1 MEVVTVPSYEDL
13 SLRAAETVCKAI
25 GEKPDL
31 VLGLPTGATPIGMY
45 RQLVAAHRRGT
56 ADFSRVRTF
65 NLDEYLGL
73 SPDHPASYHTYMWDH
88 FLSHINLQQNQ
99 VHIPNGTAPDPYVEC
114 QAYENAIAGT
124 GYLDLAV
131 LGIGLNGH
139 VGFNEPGLELRTN
152 VHVARLSAETRR
164 LAFEYWSET
173 DPRHF
178 ARLSEFPSR
187 AITMGMGTILKAERI
202 LLMASGASKAQAVHR
217 AITGPLTPQVPA
229 SFLQLHRHVIVLVDS
244 PAAGLL

>member
-56 ADFSRVRTF
+56 ADFSRARTF

-73 SPDHPASYHTYMWDH
+73 APEHPASYHTYMRDH
-88 FLSHINLQQNQ
+88 FLSHIELEQSQ
-99 VHIPNGTAPDPYVEC
+99 VHIPNGAASDSDAEC
-114 QAYENAIAGT
+114 HAYENAIVDA

-131 LGIGLNGH
+131 LGIGQNGH
-139 VGFNEPGLELRTN
+139 VGFNEPGLKLRAN
-152 VHVARLSAETRR
+152 VHVACLSAETRR

-178 ARLSEFPSR
+178 AGLSDFPSH
-187 AITMGMGTILKAERI
+187 AITMGMGTILRAERI
-202 LLMASGASKAQAVHR
+202 LLLASGASKAQAVHR
-217 AITGPLTPQVPA
+217 AISGPLTPQVPA
-229 SFLQLHRHVIVLVDS
+229 SFLQLHRHVIVLADGA
-244 PAAGLL
+244 AAGLL